1 MAAGIF
7 ALVLSV
13 RPDLSWRDLQYLA
26 LQTAVPVTSQSA
38 DWQVTSIGKK
48 FSHRLGYGKLDAYAI
63 VEAAKEFK
71 SVKAQAWYDSPLLHV
86 DQDVPEGDH
95 GLASTLQVTKED
107 LGKANLERLEHVTVT
122 MNVAHSQRG
131 DVSVELRSPAGMVS
145 YLSVTRQ
152 NDDSTYG
159 YVDWTFMSVV
169 HWYVLPP
176 SPPRWLVVRSANC
189 GRRGHV
195 RGENGIGNW
204 TIIVKDT
211 MVNDKRGNFQDWKMT
226 LWGECIDESK
236 ATLLPMPTEKDED
249 DDDAVETVSASTTSI
264 SAETS
269 PTPTITENPT
279 DHPGRPVNAK
289 PTDSEGGEAPSAPTL
304 TSSPISSAS
313 SAAATDKFLPSFFPT
328 FGVSKRTQIWIYG
341 SVAIIVLFC
350 IGIGTY
356 LFIARRRRIR
366 NNVRDDYEFEVLDDQ
381 DVEDDGNGGA
391 ARKAARRRGGE
402 LYDAFAEESDED
414 LSPGNGEKYWDEDE
428 REATKDTIEDPGGS
442 GDREGLLKN

>member
-1 MAAGIF
+1 M
-7 ALVLSV
+7 LSV

-26 LQTAVPVTSQSA
+26 LQTAVPVTAQNA

-86 DQDVPEGDH
+86 DQNVPEGDQ

-107 LGKANLERLEHVTVT
+107 LRKANLERLEHVTVT

-145 YLSVTRQ
+145 YLSATRRH
-152 NDDSTYG
+152 DDSTYG

-169 HWYVLPP
+169 HWYVLLSLS
-176 SPPRWLVVRSANC
+176 SPVVGRWSEALIV
-189 GRRGHV
+189 GRGDV

-204 TIIVKDT
+204 TVIVKDT
-211 MVNDKRGNFQDWKMT
+211 VVNGKRGTFQDWKMT

-236 ATLLPMPTEKDED
+236 ASLLPMPTEKDDD
-249 DDDAVETVSASTTSI
+249 DDDAVETVSASRTSI
-264 SAETS
+264 SAGIS
-269 PTPTITENPT
+269 PTPTVTENPT

-289 PTDSEGGEAPSAPTL
+289 PTKSEGGEATGAL
-304 TSSPISSAS
+304 TSTPSPISSAS
-313 SAAATDKFLPSFFPT
+313 SVAAADKFLPSFFPT

-341 SVAIIVLFC
+341 SVAIIALFC
-350 IGIGTY
+350 IAIGTY

-366 NNVRDDYEFEVLDDQ
+366 NNVRDDYEFEVLADQ
-381 DVEDDGNGGA
+381 DDEDDGTGGA

-414 LSPGNGEKYWDEDE
+414 LSTGDGEKYWDGNEQ
-428 REATKDTIEDPGGS
+428 EAAKEDPGGS
-442 GDREGLLKN
+442 GDGESLLKR